1 MIEVIYKEEKQE
13 AKGNEG
19 VFSIPRNIRQIG
31 LISED
36 YRIYVEDYVYTFLGR
51 FSGVGKDT
59 GDGKGV
65 LAVLMGDTK
74 WAEGITYV
82 FIRGALAVENVEAAA
97 DHIDFTEE
105 VWTVIHEEEARY
117 FPGQEIVGWFFAQ
130 PQLPL
135 NATETFTRAHL
146 KYFGGEKVL
155 MLMDPVERED
165 SFFRYENSFLVKQ
178 SGYYLYYE
186 RNPLMQAYMLDKN
199 PDIPPEVTEGG
210 ADNAVKS
217 FRKIIRNKK
226 EGKPGEAEDRPS
238 VFSYAATACLVLAV
252 VAAGTNLY
260 RNYQEMQSVTQKAE
274 EVSSANAEAENSGLV
289 PAVSVTSAPAADTAQ
304 KASDIRK
311 AANTDSDETAG
322 QNSGAGESA
331 GSGQDSG
338 AGERIGTGQDSASG
352 ESAGTGQDSASGES
366 AESGQSTDAPE
377 VNGNDNTDENSGAD
391 ENDDTKEIQSSGAVQ
406 GTEQAESGTE
416 NQNTAEDDV
425 LYKQESD
432 IRKAKRK
439 EALAKQEQAAD
450 GQDSSGQEADQTNEQ
465 EASGVGARSSY
476 VIRPGD
482 TLYQISMERYGSM
495 DAVEEICKLN
505 GLSANEI
512 IYPGQIIVLP

>member
-135 NATETFTRAHL
+135 NVTETFTRAHL

-186 RNPLMQAYMLDKN
+186 RNPLMQAYMLEKN
-199 PDIPPEVTEGG
+199 PDIPPEVTEEGP
-210 ADNAVKS
+210 DDAVKT

-226 EGKPGEAEDRPS
+226 EEKPGEAEDRPS

-260 RNYQEMQSVTQKAE
+260 RNYQEMQSVTQRAE
-274 EVSSANAEAENSGLV
+274 AVSSANAEAEKSGLI
-289 PAVSVTSAPAADTAQ
+289 PAASATPVPTVSAAQ
-304 KASDIRK
+304 EASDIRK
-311 AANTDSDETAG
+311 TAENTDSNEASE
-322 QNSGAGESA
+322 QNSA
-331 GSGQDSG
+331 
-338 AGERIGTGQDSASG
+338 TGQKSVTGENSA
-352 ESAGTGQDSASGES
+352 A
-366 AESGQSTDAPE
+366 GQSTDTLE
-377 VNGNDNTDENSGAD
+377 TEEN
-391 ENDDTKEIQSSGAVQ
+391 NDTKEIRSSGAAQ
-406 GTEQAESGTE
+406 GTEQVQSREE
-416 NQNTAEDDV
+416 NQNTVEEDA

-439 EALAKQEQAAD
+439 ESLSKQEQSSD
-450 GQDSSGQEADQTNEQ
+450 VQNGSGQESDQTNDQ
-465 EASGVGARSSY
+465 EVSGADVHSSY

-495 DAVEEICKLN
+495 DAVEKICKLN
-505 GLSANEI
+505 GISANEI